1 MSLDSGSPSEGLRV
15 IVCFRFDPRLP
26 AEVERLK
33 QLLVNDH
40 RTRHS
45 VEVAGSF
52 DFMIEVATPD
62 VPTYHRWTADH
73 AEHFHRVV
81 THLETSFVC
90 CRYIKRDHHYRDH
103 LWAPTGDGLRR
114 IDCATID
121 LIRAEGDYV
130 RVECPDRSWLLHTSL
145 SALSGQLDPVEF
157 LRIHRSTVVNRRAIG
172 RLVHRGRVWTAVLNS
187 GENVRIAKSHVV
199 DVVHAL
205 RDSSATADRVSAMKY
220 VIGEEIAGSGENAM
234 HDVA

>member
-1 MSLDSGSPSEGLRV
+1 MSLDGGAPSDGLRV

-33 QLLVNDH
+33 QLLVDDH

-73 AEHFHRVV
+73 AEHFDKVV

-90 CRYIKRDHHYRDH
+90 CRYVRRDQQYRDH
-103 LWAPTGDGLRR
+103 LWAPTADGLQR
-114 IDCATID
+114 IECDTID

-130 RVECPDRSWLLHTSL
+130 RVQCGDRSWLLGTSL
-145 SALSGQLDPVEF
+145 CSLSGQLDPGEF
-157 LRIHRSTVVNRRAIG
+157 LRVHRSTVVNRRAVN
-172 RLVHRGRVWTAVLNS
+172 RLLHRGRVWNAILTS
-187 GENVRIAKSHVV
+187 GEKVRIAKSHVAE
-199 DVVHAL
+199 VVRML
-205 RDSSATADRVSAMKY
+205 RDEPATEMPVSATRYAVGDGAAPST
-220 VIGEEIAGSGENAM
+220 ENEM
-234 HDVA
+234 QIVD